1 MPSFAG
7 QFTLP
12 RLERVISGPRSLE
25 SLPAEVDR
33 YGCSRVVLVTGK
45 TLGASALVSRARALL
60 GSRCVLVFD
69 GARQH
74 VPAATVDALASAIR
88 EQRADCLVS
97 IGGGSPIDTAKG
109 AVHTLRRESAAS
121 AILHVAVPT
130 TLSAGEFTDVAG
142 MTDEATRVKHAVFG
156 AHLAPRSVICDP
168 EATLDTPRW
177 LWVCSGIRALD
188 HAVETLYSPRLH
200 PISEPLAVRAIELL
214 LQHLPPSIHEE
225 PASGLPRRGACQ
237 LASWLAVFGLTNA
250 GFGLSHV
257 LGHQIGPR
265 WNVAHGVTSAIM
277 LPHAMRFMAEAVPD
291 RFAPIAKAF
300 SVPYDPADP
309 KRAALACADRAA
321 TFIAQFNLATRLR
334 DADVP
339 EGEIGAIAGHVW
351 TVLHDADLIGRPI
364 TRGDLTAILQAAY

>member
-1 MPSFAG
+1 MASFAG
-7 QFTLP
+7 QFTVP
-12 RLERVISGPRSLE
+12 RLERVISGQRSLE
-25 SLPAEVDR
+25 SLAAEVDR
-33 YGCSRVVLVTGK
+33 YGSRRVVLVTGK
-45 TLGASALVSRARALL
+45 TLGASALVSRATALL
-60 GSRCVLVFD
+60 GSRGVLVFD

-74 VPAATVDALASAIR
+74 VPASTVEALVLAIR

-97 IGGGSPIDTAKG
+97 IGGGSAIDTAKG
-109 AVHTLRRESAAS
+109 AVHTVMRESTGAA
-121 AILHVAVPT
+121 IVHIAVPT

-156 AHLAPRSVICDP
+156 AHLAPRTVIADP

-177 LWVCSGIRALD
+177 LWVASGIRALD
-188 HAVETLYSPRLH
+188 HAVETLYSSRLH

-225 PASGLPRRGACQ
+225 PGSGLPRRGACQ
-237 LASWLAVFGLTNA
+237 MASWLAVFGLTNA

-265 WNVAHGVTSAIM
+265 WDVPHGVTSAVM
-277 LPHAMRFMAEAVPD
+277 LPHAMRFMAEAVPE
-291 RFAPIAKAF
+291 RFAPIARAF
-300 SVPYDPADP
+300 DVPFEPSDAR
-309 KRAALACADRAA
+309 RAAIACVDRAA

-334 DADVP
+334 DAGVP
-339 EGEIGAIAGHVW
+339 EGEMGAIAGHVW

-364 TRGDLTAILQAAY
+364 TRADLTSLLQAAY